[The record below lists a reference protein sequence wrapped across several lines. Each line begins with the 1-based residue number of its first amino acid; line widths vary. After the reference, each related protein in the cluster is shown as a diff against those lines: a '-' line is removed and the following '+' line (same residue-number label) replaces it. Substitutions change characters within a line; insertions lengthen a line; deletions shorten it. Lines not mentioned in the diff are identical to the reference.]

1 MLPQECSEIAS
12 EAILG
17 QKQSR
22 SSYMARGVLHPIS
35 TREGTMVGRTAGGL
49 RWLEGQMMNS
59 EITIYLR
66 TYLRAP
72 FQRCGVNSLRKRSAL
87 VVYEQHSCNQTCLDS
102 GDSEGDSQ

>member
-35 TREGTMVGRTAGGL
+35 TREGTMVGRTAGGV
-49 RWLEGQMMNS
+49 RSLEGQMM
-59 EITIYLR
+59 
-66 TYLRAP
+66 
-72 FQRCGVNSLRKRSAL
+72 KM
-87 VVYEQHSCNQTCLDS
+87 
-102 GDSEGDSQ
+102 